1 MPCSRE
7 ARSTATQMLAVVLAA
22 SSTAVHRQLP
32 ASTRCVGQ
40 ALRIRGG
47 GAIMKEELQLSL
59 ALVQAAVLGSL
70 IGVERGWAGRPAGIR
85 TMSMV
90 AMGAALFT
98 GVGKLSF
105 SDSSRAAAQVASG
118 VGFIGAGVV
127 QARPQ
132 QDPKRKK
139 NGKNGGDYLKGL
151 TTAAAIWLCAGIGV
165 ACGSGHSLVATV
177 ATALAVVILGSH
189 RIAYGS
195 EAESDMW
202 DPPNQDLSR
211 A

>member
-1 MPCSRE
+1 MQPE
-7 ARSTATQMLAVVLAA
+7 V
-22 SSTAVHRQLP
+22 
-32 ASTRCVGQ
+32 
-40 ALRIRGG
+40 
-47 GAIMKEELQLSL
+47 ELSI

-105 SDSSRAAAQVASG
+105 SDSARAAAQVASG

-127 QARPQ
+127 QARPK
-132 QDPKRKK
+132 DSVVRRKSS
-139 NGKNGGDYLKGL
+139 GDYLKGL

-165 ACGSGHSLVATV
+165 ACGSGHGLVATS
-177 ATALAVVILGSH
+177 ATLLALVILGSH
-189 RIAYGS
+189 RLYYGP
-195 EAESDMW
+195 EAEFDMW
-202 DPPNQDLSR
+202 DAPREALNV
-211 A
+211 